1 MAVTHLPEPHPTD
14 PVVEQL
20 LRIYREAYDT
30 TLRDLQRAVVAGLAT
45 AHRVALLQQLSRR
58 VGELRAQTLAWAY
71 GPVDPETG
79 QRRLTRS
86 ALYTAIAAADRE
98 TLRQL
103 AAIGL
108 RVEVPKRGMVSPSF
122 SLLNDLAIRVVAEN
136 IVLSLDAAVEQF
148 DRSVRGIIGR
158 AANDLFRREGLE
170 AVGQKLAEGLTV
182 RQGRARLVNE
192 LTEQGIV
199 AFVDSRGRA
208 WNLKSYADM
217 VVRTTTREATSEATL
232 RRVEAEGHDYLI
244 ATEHRPTCPICA
256 ARQGRVYCISGRDP
270 RFPSLE
276 SVGNT
281 PWHPNCGHSLV
292 PWAEAYET
300 NLPAVLS
307 RSQQPFDVDPRS
319 EREVELYERA
329 QKIKAEQRRKRQ
341 LTAQMNTPGLDPEEK
356 ERLRKLRAAANRRL
370 IELNREQRKALP
382 GWR

>member
-20 LRIYREAYDT
+20 LRIYREAYDA

-79 QRRLTRS
+79 QRRLSES
-86 ALYTAIAAADRE
+86 ALRMAVAMADRE

-108 RVEVPKRGMVSPSF
+108 RVEVPPRGAVSPSF
-122 SLLNDLAIRVVAEN
+122 SLLHDQALRVVAEN
-136 IVLSLDAAVEQF
+136 IVLSLDAAIEQF

-158 AANDLFRREGLE
+158 AANDVFRLEGLE
-170 AVGQKLAEGLTV
+170 TVGQKLAQGLTV

-199 AFVDSRGRA
+199 AFTDSRGRT

-217 VVRTTTREATSEATL
+217 VVRTTTREATHEATL
-232 RRVEAEGHDYLI
+232 RRLEAEGHDLVI
-244 ATEHRPTCPICA
+244 LTEHRPTCAMCA
-256 ARQGRVYCISGRDP
+256 TVQGRVFSISGSTPGYPKLD
-270 RFPSLE
+270 FP
-276 SVGNT
+276 V
-281 PWHPNCGHSLV
+281 PVHPNCGHSAV
-292 PWAEAYET
+292 PYSPKYDPNAEET
-300 NLPAVLS
+300 RRLS
-307 RSQQPFDVDPRS
+307 NMPRDIDPRS

-370 IELNREQRKALP
+370 IELNRAQRKALP